1 MTYDQRTNGQ
11 QIEATV
17 GKEFDV
23 SLPEARTAGYQWTL
37 RKSGA
42 AKCAVISESEQ
53 PAASVGGS
61 GTHTW
66 HFRATK
72 TGDCTLALDYKRS
85 WQENTGPERTYTLK
99 VHVQP

>member
-11 QIEATV
+11 EIKAAI
-17 GKEFDV
+17 GHEFDV
-23 SLPEARTAGYQWTL
+23 SLPEARTAGYLWTL
-37 RKSGA
+37 RNSRVS
-42 AKCAVISESEQ
+42 KCAMISESAK
-53 PAASVGGS
+53 PASNVGGS

-72 TGDCTLALDYKRS
+72 PGDYTLALDYKRA
-85 WQENTGPERTYTLK
+85 WQENAGPARTFTLK

>member
-11 QIEATV
+11 QIEAAI
-17 GKEFDV
+17 GNEFDV

-37 RKSGA
+37 RNNRAS
-42 AKCAVISESEQ
+42 KCAMISESEQ
-53 PAASVGGS
+53 PAANVGGS

-72 TGDCTLALDYKRS
+72 PGDCTLALDYKRA
-85 WQENTGPERTYTLK
+85 WEKNEGPARTYTLK

>member
-11 QIEATV
+11 KIEATV

-37 RKSGA
+37 RNKKPS
-42 AKCAVISESEQ
+42 KCAMIRETAK
-53 PAASVGGS
+53 PASSVGGS

-72 TGDCTLALDYKRS
+72 PGDCTLAIDYKRA
-85 WQENTGPERTYTLK
+85 WQENAGPARTYTLK